1 MTVPKHLTS
10 NLTRSVRPLPPLWFL
25 LLAAANMA
33 GAQSER
39 YRDFIRK
46 GATRSAQDLDHD
58 GQEAAAEGKNIL
70 VDTSSQNAFSIDATA
85 EAGFALADLIHGFSK
100 SQQNKIV
107 VNRVVNGTNYLANG
121 GFAFKYD
128 KDSDWNGDGTKD
140 TIIYITEAGVDHT
153 PAILNNV
160 SVDLVIGDFL
170 GSVGTVTEEDL
181 DSCRISPDTVLS
193 RGIAR

>member
-33 GAQSER
+33 GAQPTNTTGAQSER

-100 SQQNKIV
+100 SEQNKIV
-107 VNRVVNGTNYLANG
+107 MNRIVNGTNYLANG
-121 GFAFKYD
+121 GLAFKYD

-153 PAILNNV
+153 LAILNNV
-160 SVDLVIGDFL
+160 SVELVIGDFL
-170 GSVGTVTEEDL
+170 GSVGTVTEEGL
-181 DSCRISPDTVLS
+181 RLLPD
-193 RGIAR
+193 IA

>member
-10 NLTRSVRPLPPLWFL
+10 NLTRSVRPQPPLWFL

-46 GATRSAQDLDHD
+46 GATRSAQDLDHN

-85 EAGFALADLIHGFSK
+85 EAGIALADLIHGFSK
-100 SQQNKIV
+100 S
-107 VNRVVNGTNYLANG
+107 
-121 GFAFKYD
+121 
-128 KDSDWNGDGTKD
+128 
-140 TIIYITEAGVDHT
+140 
-153 PAILNNV
+153 
-160 SVDLVIGDFL
+160 
-170 GSVGTVTEEDL
+170 
-181 DSCRISPDTVLS
+181 
-193 RGIAR
+193 